1 MYADP
6 PPLSKTL
13 FGKKDEGSDNPN
25 EPSSFFNQAALTVGS
40 LLLVVVFLVVSGGP
54 DLANFAQPRKPVS
67 QVLLTSAFFNVK
79 QNHQNFVTCSSC
91 DVHSDQGIVLAQSG
105 NRGVV

>member
-13 FGKKDEGSDNPN
+13 FGKKDEDTDKPD

-54 DLANFAQPRKPVS
+54 DLANFAQPRKPAS
-67 QVLLTSAFFNVK
+67 QVLPVSSLCVY
-79 QNHQNFVTCSSC
+79 HQ
-91 DVHSDQGIVLAQSG
+91 HSPDIGQAVIL
-105 NRGVV
+105 

>member
-6 PPLSKTL
+6 PPLSQTL
-13 FGKKDEGSDNPN
+13 FGNKDESKDPN

-54 DLANFAQPRKPVS
+54 DLANFAQPQKPRS
-67 QVLLTSAFFNVK
+67 QVIPGYLPSITI
-79 QNHQNFVTCSSC
+79 Q
-91 DVHSDQGIVLAQSG
+91 IM
-105 NRGVV
+105 